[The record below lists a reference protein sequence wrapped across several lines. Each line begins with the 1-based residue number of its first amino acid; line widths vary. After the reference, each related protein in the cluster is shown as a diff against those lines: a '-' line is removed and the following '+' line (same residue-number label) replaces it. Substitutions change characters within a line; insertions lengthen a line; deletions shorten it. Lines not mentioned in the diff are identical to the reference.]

1 MSRDKSDLTILTV
14 DLINII
20 KKYTSYDF
28 DVKIYN
34 EYVNKKIFKKRIKL
48 HYKTEEILTL
58 IINIR
63 DDILKLDK
71 VKLMFKNKQ
80 SQTAN
85 FSDLQ
90 DILEN
95 YFSEYNFNDYSLD
108 IGCAISVDK
117 WVILNNINSNIISLK
132 LCTDSKTNSKYFNVV
147 YDKDNITRFSGYNS
161 DLLKLYNKK
170 FRGKQ
175 PKILKW

>member
-20 KKYTSYDF
+20 KKCTSYDF

-63 DDILKLDK
+63 DDDILKLDK
-71 VKLMFKNKQ
+71 VKLMFKNRQ

-90 DILEN
+90 DTLEN
-95 YFSEYNFNDYSLD
+95 YFSEHNFNDYSLD
-108 IGCAISVDK
+108 IDSAISVDK

-132 LCTDSKTNSKYFNVV
+132 LCSLKLCMDSKTNSK
-147 YDKDNITRFSGYNS
+147 
-161 DLLKLYNKK
+161 
-170 FRGKQ
+170 
-175 PKILKW
+175 